1 MRSMHEVRKYGPSLG
16 SVWVAPCCLLVVM
29 FCLYAFTGLWPW
41 HENFYNSYSLQ
52 ADAWLHG
59 RLDLGQ
65 DYPWL
70 ELAIYQG
77 RYYVSFPPFPS
88 YILLPLVAI
97 MGVSTPDA
105 LLSLIASLV
114 GIALAVRIATRLC
127 GDGPVSLFY
136 PLYLYLG
143 TGYLFLAHTGWVWFF
158 AQTLCF
164 TLCLAAIDQAQLN
177 HGGWSLTFWAC
188 AVGCRPLVVLF
199 LPVLILLLR
208 RHAAGEHIPAW
219 ICRRLYWA
227 VGPVILAAS
236 YMLLN
241 GLRFGNILEFGHTYL
256 PEFMRAEH
264 GQFSLTYLP
273 EHLRM
278 LFRLPYY
285 DPESGRLIIDSVET
299 TLLPLENPM
308 YLSALIAWFL
318 SISARRKSTFGSRY
332 TLLIWIP
339 LLLIIHMLISCMHRT
354 LGAFQYGNRY
364 FLDAIPFLYLGLLE
378 WRRSDT
384 RFDILQMPL
393 CMLGFTLSILGT
405 VCTYNAW

>member
-1 MRSMHEVRKYGPSLG
+1 
-16 SVWVAPCCLLVVM
+16 
-29 FCLYAFTGLWPW
+29 
-41 HENFYNSYSLQ
+41 
-52 ADAWLHG
+52 
-59 RLDLGQ
+59 
-65 DYPWL
+65 
-70 ELAIYQG
+70 
-77 RYYVSFPPFPS
+77 
-88 YILLPLVAI
+88 
-97 MGVSTPDA
+97 
-105 LLSLIASLV
+105 
-114 GIALAVRIATRLC
+114 
-127 GDGPVSLFY
+127 
-136 PLYLYLG
+136 
-143 TGYLFLAHTGWVWFF
+143 
-158 AQTLCF
+158 
-164 TLCLAAIDQAQLN
+164 
-177 HGGWSLTFWAC
+177 
-188 AVGCRPLVVLF
+188 
-199 LPVLILLLR
+199 
-208 RHAAGEHIPAW
+208 
-219 ICRRLYWA
+219 
-227 VGPVILAAS
+227 
-236 YMLLN
+236 
-241 GLRFGNILEFGHTYL
+241 
-256 PEFMRAEH
+256 MRAEH

-339 LLLIIHMLISCMHRT
+339 LLLIIHMLITCMHRT